1 MNSMK
6 GKRVIITGPTSG
18 VGKEIAV
25 GLAEL
30 GAEVILACRDVKK
43 GNKVASEITRRT
55 GSKNIVVMGIDTSG
69 QESIR
74 KFARE
79 FRRRFRRLDILINN
93 AGGNRGTL
101 PKVNSVDG
109 IELTFATNVLGYF
122 LLIQELLPLLQ
133 RSAPARIINVASSY
147 ASDLDLDDLQFERRP
162 FESFRAYAQSK
173 ACDRMLTWALAR
185 RLKGSGVTA
194 NAMTPGLITETELYR
209 NSPSELV
216 QRLTQ
221 YSGGRTSEQGADTAV
236 WLASAPELE
245 SVSGKFYE
253 DRQELD
259 CEFRN
264 KKNEEKLWHICEEMV
279 NKT

>member
-1 MNSMK
+1 MSDMT
-6 GKRVIITGPTSG
+6 GKRVIVTGPTSG
-18 VGKEIAV
+18 VGKEIALQ
-25 GLAEL
+25 LADLGPEL
-30 GAEVILACRDVKK
+30 ILASRDIKK
-43 GNKVASEITRRT
+43 GEDVAKEIEKKT
-55 GSKNIVVMGIDTSG
+55 GSKAIVMMIDTSS

-74 KFARE
+74 EFARE
-79 FRRRFRRLDILINN
+79 FRDRYDHLDVLINN

-101 PKVNSVDG
+101 PKINSVDG

-122 LLIQELLPLLQ
+122 LLTQELLDLLKK
-133 RSAPARIINVASSY
+133 SAPARIINVASSF

-185 RLKGSGVTA
+185 RLESTGVTT

-209 NSPSELV
+209 NATPELV

-221 YSGGRTSEQGADTAV
+221 YSGGRTSAQGADTAV
-236 WLASAPELE
+236 WLASDPEMESPTSKFFEDREELE
-245 SVSGKFYE
+245 
-253 DRQELD
+253 

-264 KKNEEKLWHICEEMV
+264 TEAEEKLWRICEGFV
-279 NKT
+279 NRN